1 MLKLPPWI
9 DAHPQAARLGL
20 AAWLAL
26 WALTCL
32 TWLCDAA
39 GRSFGMHPVLFIL
52 HLAAPAVVGARLG
65 GRGGRA
71 WPSTRGAILFSAASF
86 AGLLVWSAALIGLG
100 RVEPGPEVMPAWA
113 GIGEAAGLGLAYLVW
128 GGVWGWAG
136 WLGAQ
141 LLRWLTRRPAK

>member
-1 MLKLPPWI
+1 MC
-9 DAHPQAARLGL
+9 Q
-20 AAWLAL
+20 
-26 WALTCL
+26 
-32 TWLCDAA
+32 
-39 GRSFGMHPVLFIL
+39 
-52 HLAAPAVVGARLG
+52 
-65 GRGGRA
+65 GRA
-71 WPSTRGAILFSAASF
+71 FAEPEALVLAQSGAADRAGPLDGDPRDRSGPVIGGLNPPAGAIASLDALVAELRIEESRSYGHRLSAASF